1 MLRRSP
7 HAACHGTCLALLG
20 LGASGLALVGT
31 GSSAAALEIIL
42 VRHADKDSQRGD
54 YNLSPAGFRRAI
66 DLARLIPACFGVPN
80 GITTYFLDPLT
91 SKNARSYQSAVPLA
105 IATGAP
111 IRIALNSE
119 EASGQIGR
127 QLRSEH
133 ENDSERLVLFWEH
146 RRMPDLARGLGWSA
160 MPPIADDEF
169 DQLYVFRYRPLASSP
184 QVLTYRQ
191 SRLQQLPCF
200 RNAQLPWVSPQSSP
214 PAARTR

>member
-1 MLRRSP
+1 MSRRSLHMP
-7 HAACHGTCLALLG
+7 CHGMALALLG
-20 LGASGLALVGT
+20 LMASGLSPVGPALQ
-31 GSSAAALEIIL
+31 AAALEIIL
-42 VRHADKDSQRGD
+42 VRHADKDTERGD

-66 DLARLIPACFGVPN
+66 DLARLIPACFGVPD
-80 GITTYFLDPLT
+80 GITTYLLDPLT

-111 IRIALNSE
+111 IRIALNSA

-133 ENDSERLVLFWEH
+133 ERTSERLVLFWEH

-160 MPPIADDEF
+160 MPPIADHDF
-169 DQLYVFRYRPLASSP
+169 DQLYVFRYRPLTSSP

-200 RNAQLPWVSPQSSP
+200 RNAQLPWISPQSSP
-214 PAARTR
+214 SAPQP